1 MKRRRYEKEGLLQT
15 WSSRR
20 VPYKRVGLMEWRSI
34 LFVYLG
40 SGALANTWSEN
51 FQLCKVR
58 FNVGEAIF
66 CALFLNCFHSS
77 SIFLGL
83 FFIQR
88 NQLLPPTILANISK
102 FLYILSITCIP
113 HFPYRRCVY
122 STSQTAIQ
130 SWKLASYFVT
140 QAKIS
145 VSRKTG
151 NMLMTRGVNNCF
163 DFMPEATQ

>member
-1 MKRRRYEKEGLLQT
+1 MLETNFLRNFSQILWIPFAVRNYLFVNLPIIKRELVREAPPRRKFRTAILHSPNTLKLLFRVSKASGEVKRRRYEKGGLLQT

-77 SIFLGL
+77 SIFFRS
-83 FFIQR
+83 FFYTAQ
-88 NQLLPPTILANISK
+88 PTSSSDNSSK
-102 FLYILSITCIP
+102 
-113 HFPYRRCVY
+113 HF
-122 STSQTAIQ
+122 
-130 SWKLASYFVT
+130 
-140 QAKIS
+140 
-145 VSRKTG
+145 
-151 NMLMTRGVNNCF
+151 
-163 DFMPEATQ
+163 